1 MASWGA
7 AGGRSTG
14 ASLMLPVVR
23 PQALASLFAAL
34 GLVLASRPLVAQE
47 PAAAAYR
54 VTWGDAASVGTAGV
68 LYLLPA
74 ALGLPHGAPSCAP
87 CDPATL
93 PGVDRWA
100 LRPVSETGDV
110 ASDVVLIGVAGFTA
124 FAGLHGLPA
133 QQWHGNF
140 AVFANAASW
149 TAASTEWLKVLVRRK
164 RPVLYTT
171 QAATS
176 AADPESQQSFPSLHV
191 SLPFA
196 AATSYLVIARR
207 EHLPHRT
214 RNTLLLY
221 AGAVGVAALR
231 VAAGQ
236 HFPTDVLA
244 GAALGSGIG
253 WLVPTI
259 HPTQP

>member
-1 MASWGA
+1 MHRG
-7 AGGRSTG
+7 
-14 ASLMLPVVR
+14 
-23 PQALASLFAAL
+23 LFAV
-34 GLVLASRPLVAQE
+34 LVLALSPRPIVGQE
-47 PAAAAYR
+47 PVTPYR
-54 VTWGDAASVGTAGV
+54 VTWRDAVSVGTAGV
-68 LYLLPA
+68 LYALPA
-74 ALGLPHGAPSCAP
+74 ALGLPHGTPSCAP
-87 CDPATL
+87 CDPGTL

-100 LRPVSETGDV
+100 LRRVSATGDV
-110 ASDVVLIGVAGFTA
+110 ASDVVLAGVAGFTA

-133 QQWHGNF
+133 QQWHGTF
-140 AVFANAASW
+140 AVFASTASW
-149 TAASTEWLKVLVRRK
+149 TGASTEWLKVLVRRK
-164 RPVLYTT
+164 RPVLYTSDAVT
-171 QAATS
+171 AAS
-176 AADPESQQSFPSLHV
+176 DPESQQSLPSLHA
-191 SLPFA
+191 SLAFA

-207 EHLPHRT
+207 QHLPHRT

-231 VAAGQ
+231 VAAGK

>member
-1 MASWGA
+1 VH
-7 AGGRSTG
+7 GR
-14 ASLMLPVVR
+14 
-23 PQALASLFAAL
+23 LFAVL
-34 GLVLASRPLVAQE
+34 GLVLAARPIVGQE
-47 PAAAAYR
+47 PAVAYR
-54 VTWGDAASVGTAGV
+54 VTRGDVASVGTAGV
-68 LYLLPA
+68 LYLLPGG
-74 ALGLPHGAPSCAP
+74 LGLPHGAPSCAP
-87 CDPATL
+87 CDPATV
-93 PGVDRWA
+93 PSVDRWA
-100 LRPVSETGDV
+100 LRPVSATGDV
-110 ASDVVLIGVAGFTA
+110 ASDVVLAGVAGFTA

-133 QQWHGNF
+133 RQWHGNF

-164 RPVLYTT
+164 RPVLYTS
-171 QAATS
+171 S
-176 AADPESQQSFPSLHV
+176 AVTAVSDPESQQSLPSLHA
-191 SLPFA
+191 SLAFA

-207 EHLPHRT
+207 QHLPHRM

-221 AGAVGVAALR
+221 AGAVGAAALR
-231 VAAGQ
+231 VGAGK